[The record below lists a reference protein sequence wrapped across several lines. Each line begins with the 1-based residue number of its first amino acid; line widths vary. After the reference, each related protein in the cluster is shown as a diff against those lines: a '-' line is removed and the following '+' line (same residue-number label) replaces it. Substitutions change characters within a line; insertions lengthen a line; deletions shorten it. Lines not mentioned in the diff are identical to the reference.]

1 MRVGGELADLGGRAT
16 HFQMAPPTGSE
27 DSSKTYFL
35 QLPVKRAEVAP
46 LATWQL
52 AKEPLSPRQ
61 ADFPPLLP
69 RTLSGPATGLSGC
82 SLATGARPQVP
93 ASGGKGPSLVQ
104 VVVVRHEHQDAYSAL
119 APCWVRGWWA
129 GVAAQMTEPAHCS
142 AEG

>member
-52 AKEPLSPRQ
+52 AKEPLPLGRLTSHLCSQEHCQDQPQ
-61 ADFPPLLP
+61 A
-69 RTLSGPATGLSGC
+69 
-82 SLATGARPQVP
+82 SLGA
-93 ASGGKGPSLVQ
+93 
-104 VVVVRHEHQDAYSAL
+104 H
-119 APCWVRGWWA
+119 
-129 GVAAQMTEPAHCS
+129 
-142 AEG
+142 